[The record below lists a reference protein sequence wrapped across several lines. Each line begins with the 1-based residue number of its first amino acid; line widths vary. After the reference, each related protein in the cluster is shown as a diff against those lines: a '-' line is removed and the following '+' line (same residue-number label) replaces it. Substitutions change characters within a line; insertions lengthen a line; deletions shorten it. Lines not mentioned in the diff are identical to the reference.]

1 MKRNQSLAILVIAA
15 SSITFGCASQD
26 YQPTYQPGYS
36 SSAPS
41 SYRAFGVIDSI
52 QVINDGGGSSSGAG
66 AVIGGIAGGILGNQV
81 GGGSGNT
88 AATIAGAVGGAVV
101 GNQIERNRAQPRTT
115 YQISVRLD
123 NGQYQT
129 INQDNVEGLRVGNRV
144 EIQNDRVYRY

>member
-1 MKRNQSLAILVIAA
+1 MKRNQSLAMLVIAA
-15 SSITFGCASQD
+15 TGITFGCAGQD
-26 YQPTYQPGYS
+26 YQQPNQQSYS

-41 SYRAFGVIDSI
+41 SYRAYGVIDSI
-52 QVINDGGGSSSGAG
+52 QVVNTGGSSSSGAG
-66 AVIGGIAGGILGNQV
+66 ALIGGVAGGILGNQI

-101 GNQIERNRAQPRTT
+101 GNQIERNRAQPHTG

-129 INQDNVEGLRVGNRV
+129 VVQDNVTDLRVGNRV